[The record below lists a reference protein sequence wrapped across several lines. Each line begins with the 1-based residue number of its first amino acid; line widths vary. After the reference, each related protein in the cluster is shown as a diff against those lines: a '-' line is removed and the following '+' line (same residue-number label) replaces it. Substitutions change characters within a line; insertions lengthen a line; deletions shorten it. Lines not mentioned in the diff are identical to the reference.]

1 MQCDH
6 RQMLPACHGA
16 TAGHNEL
23 QWDGLLQLLARG
35 PDSPTDMK
43 QHFAG
48 SFFFFPSVDTGSY
61 AVNKSDSETF
71 YDHKKKR

>member
-1 MQCDH
+1 MPCDH
-6 RQMLPACHGA
+6 RGMLPACHGA
-16 TAGHNEL
+16 TAEHNEL

-48 SFFFFPSVDTGSY
+48 SFFPPSVDTGSN
-61 AVNKSDSETF
+61 ALIKSDSETF